1 MCVRRRNFAVVDQ
14 ILGLGHGRRALAGGR
29 AGERRRLGPGLRPRS
44 EFGRGSFAPFPASSE
59 IQRPRWESS
68 PASAKRRSGNRY
80 QRVLSITKMVYHAGQ
95 NIRGAKSCIRHSL
108 CLRVMGQSVVMP
120 WTFSKEGGRTRGG
133 KTVCGKR
140 GRDGCGIISLFHIS
154 RSEEF
159 LKQIRATPR
168 EKMKNREVLKP
179 WEAHVNCLEMRK
191 QDFEGLVGDDQPTKR
206 MDSGSRKRN

>member
-1 MCVRRRNFAVVDQ
+1 MCVRRRNLAVVDQ

-108 CLRVMGQSVVMP
+108 CLRVMGSGDPECCDALDV
-120 WTFSKEGGRTRGG
+120 
-133 KTVCGKR
+133 
-140 GRDGCGIISLFHIS
+140 
-154 RSEEF
+154 
-159 LKQIRATPR
+159 
-168 EKMKNREVLKP
+168 
-179 WEAHVNCLEMRK
+179 
-191 QDFEGLVGDDQPTKR
+191 FEGRWKNQRGE
-206 MDSGSRKRN
+206 DSLREAWPGWVWHYFALSHLTI